1 MGRPYEYLYGKGY
14 SEQLMR
20 LRGESHPRSKLTTEQ
35 VLQIR
40 ELYSKGF
47 STNVIAR
54 NFKVSTWNIEEI
66 VKRKTWTHI

>member
-1 MGRPYEYLYGKGY
+1 MNIDELWFF
-14 SEQLMR
+14 SNR
-20 LRGESHPRSKLTTEQ
+20 LRGESHPRSKLTSEQ
-35 VLQIR
+35 AKQIR
-40 ELYSKGF
+40 ELAKQGF

>member
-1 MGRPYEYLYGKGY
+1 MGLK
-14 SEQLMR
+14 
-20 LRGESHPRSKLTTEQ
+20 GESHPRSKLTTEQ
-35 VLQIR
+35 VVQIR